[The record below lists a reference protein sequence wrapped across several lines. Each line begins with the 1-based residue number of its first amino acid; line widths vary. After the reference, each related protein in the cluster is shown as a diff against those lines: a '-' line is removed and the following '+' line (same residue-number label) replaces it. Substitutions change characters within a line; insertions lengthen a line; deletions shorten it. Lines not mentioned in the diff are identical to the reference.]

1 MEHEIMRVMMIS
13 LCCFILLTAC
23 DENKDIKDTVFAP
36 QVKALEKARGVENT
50 IKQGAE
56 KNREAADLP
65 DRAGE
70 PEQQ

>member
-23 DENKDIKDTVFAP
+23 DEKKDIKDTVFAP

-65 DRAGE
+65 DRTGE